1 MVAQKQKV
9 DTINRLNRIEGQVR
23 GVIKMIEEGRYC
35 IDVLAQTRSIAAA
48 LRKVDEQILENHL
61 KSCVTNAFSSGN
73 AENQRKK
80 IGEIIEVISNFGG
93 KR

>member
-1 MVAQKQKV
+1 MVVQKQKV